1 MGFENEK
8 VISVRILVTGRV
20 QGVGFRYFIKQT
32 AAQHSV
38 NGWVRNRDDGR
49 VEIAAEG
56 TRQQVD
62 AFIQKV
68 RRGTFFARV
77 KAMDIQMHQPQ
88 NYIGFEIKATM

>member
-8 VISVRILVTGRV
+8 VMCVRLLVTGRV

-32 AAQHSV
+32 AAKHSV

-62 AFIQKV
+62 AFLQKV
-68 RRGTFFARV
+68 R
-77 KAMDIQMHQPQ
+77 
-88 NYIGFEIKATM
+88 